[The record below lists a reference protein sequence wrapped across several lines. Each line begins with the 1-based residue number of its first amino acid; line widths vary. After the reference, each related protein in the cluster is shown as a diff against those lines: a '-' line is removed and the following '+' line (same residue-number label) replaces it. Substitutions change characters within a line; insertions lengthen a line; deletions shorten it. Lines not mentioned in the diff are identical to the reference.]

1 MGIGEHM
8 THDGLPA
15 MIPASSIPS
24 AQQSII
30 RRVYESVKAGGNK
43 MAKAKLHAAAG
54 AAALR
59 QGGESAIVGAALGAL
74 DVELKTG
81 LEIKKVPVDIALG
94 AGALIASTA
103 WAGEEFSSDL
113 RNVGSAALAVGSYRK
128 MHEFL
133 AVKKRATGGVP
144 GSDAAKIAAVHGEGD
159 FGADPVLEAAAAF

>member
-1 MGIGEHM
+1 M
-8 THDGLPA
+8 TESSGLPA
-15 MIPASSIPS
+15 VIPTSSLAPT
-24 AQQSII
+24 QQSAL
-30 RRVYESVKAGGNK
+30 RRIYESIKEGGNK

-81 LEIKKVPVDIALG
+81 LEIKKVPVDLALG

-103 WAGEEFSSDL
+103 WAGEEFSADL
-113 RNVGSAALAVGSYRK
+113 RNVGAAALAVGAYRK
-128 MHEFL
+128 THDFL

-144 GSDAAKIAAVHGEGD
+144 GSDAAKVAAVHGEGD
-159 FGADPVLEAAAAF
+159 FGADPVLEAAAAFT